1 MCSNLVLKTEHTFPR
16 FHCFNQRSCHL
27 LNKQERKPLQKAGL
41 TLFVQ
46 AMAVDPHNPF
56 LPRVDACL
64 NHSRARRD
72 KQSSARSWFQ
82 DPNQRAMH
90 SPTLN
95 TSHVLGFLLSD
106 WMALLTIETVLHP
119 IRIKIVRQLD
129 TERRQKPQ
137 LACFLVAASSMR
149 SFAAPESMNLVIP
162 PASSTWPDV
171 QSQSGVDSLHIK
183 LPCGIRNNPQ
193 QCQKSGK

>member
-119 IRIKIVRQLD
+119 IRTKVCASWTQNEGKSRSSPVSWWPPLRCAAS
-129 TERRQKPQ
+129 RRQN
-137 LACFLVAASSMR
+137 R
-149 SFAAPESMNLVIP
+149 
-162 PASSTWPDV
+162 
-171 QSQSGVDSLHIK
+171 
-183 LPCGIRNNPQ
+183 
-193 QCQKSGK
+193 